1 MAFIG
6 FGGQAL
12 ADEYV
17 DPDCDGTP
25 YNNDNRVRDFNMST
39 TSPFAHED
47 SGITGSGLRCG
58 TVIGGNLINP
68 FHTPH
73 GTDTL
78 SNRAVITLPAG
89 VEMNTSDTAIPNN
102 AFVGRALVRVASW
115 SPGAAFIDTP
125 EAIIR
130 KVPDFDGDCPDVAE
144 TKACYKGTVEGLL
157 AGHNWQWVTQVGQSP
172 DRYTLT
178 IGRFIVDTFPNPAAG
193 LTKIASFSL
202 CPYASGAG
210 GSDCGTGSSSQ
221 RWMQKNGD
229 LSASNCE
236 NGNGNYRV
244 VVYDQADR
252 VTPEEST
259 CVDWYDTE
267 IISGPSNPTA
277 STTAVFLSKNSSQ
290 GTAPGTS
297 YECKLDGGNWEGCSN
312 PKIYNNL
319 PVGSHEFQ
327 VRAVVG
333 GAVDPTPAT
342 WSWTIEQDVTV
353 DPDCDGTPYNNDY
366 AVHEFGVTT
375 NPTTAGAL
383 SDITFNYLICGT
395 ALGAGSEGDDTV
407 NDHVDI
413 KQPGDSMIQNT
424 FGIDTGSYA
433 GRLKGRIM
441 YRDGAGDAQVADTEA
456 KLTVEWADLR
466 FLERE
471 RWARN
476 ASNNWV
482 KTNPIVDNCNRQAD
496 PGVSNVEGDNNR
508 LGPDYLAGENIGT
521 FDYQAWVPTD
531 ALGRP
536 TTSLASFIPSC
547 FKLVSTSGPFNWYAW
562 AWGTFSVVDGHRHLT
577 VGPIHTDT
585 TPPAP
590 ENDDPTASFDD
601 RQVGFTSTSD
611 NRDPF
616 ELTIC
621 DNAGDVGANV
631 CGSDRDPVLHRNG
644 DGEGCYEIVATNK
657 GAEKTAAQTACVDWI
672 AGRMGDDIKIAKPSS
687 PRNTGTRRKST
698 GSRDSGGRDSNAT
711 GSTGGSS
718 GSAKHRGTKT
728 RSF

>member
-1 MAFIG
+1 MIDAPKRGLEKQGGMVLKNYLVSGCLFAVVVSLSLGSTASANPIVDPDCDGSPNDNSFAVHGFDVTTTSPWANEMSGLTASGVACGTTLNPSYFLGVLTGCSTNDTLNTNFDFKFPPGVEANPTAGIPDGSYAGTASGRVAVSAVVFQQCAVVDGGAVLRVELNDGDDDCPQDAVSCYRVETSLGGGNVWVTGTTQDGFQLRIGPIHAPSGASGGFTQFAFTLCQNV
-6 FGGQAL
+6 GGSGSDICGDNSQPWLTKNGDATTNDCTDGNGL
-12 ADEYV
+12 YEARVQRQSGAWTPWTSDCV
-17 DPDCDGTP
+17 TWQTPPDPPSPDCDGTP
-25 YNNDNRVRDFNMST
+25 Y
-39 TSPFAHED
+39 
-47 SGITGSGLRCG
+47 G
-58 TVIGGNLINP
+58 
-68 FHTPH
+68 
-73 GTDTL
+73 
-78 SNRAVITLPAG
+78 
-89 VEMNTSDTAIPNN
+89 
-102 AFVGRALVRVASW
+102 
-115 SPGAAFIDTP
+115 
-125 EAIIR
+125 
-130 KVPDFDGDCPDVAE
+130 
-144 TKACYKGTVEGLL
+144 
-157 AGHNWQWVTQVGQSP
+157 
-172 DRYTLT
+172 
-178 IGRFIVDTFPNPAAG
+178 
-193 LTKIASFSL
+193 
-202 CPYASGAG
+202 
-210 GSDCGTGSSSQ
+210 
-221 RWMQKNGD
+221 
-229 LSASNCE
+229 
-236 NGNGNYRV
+236 
-244 VVYDQADR
+244 
-252 VTPEEST
+252 
-259 CVDWYDTE
+259 
-267 IISGPSNPTA
+267 
-277 STTAVFLSKNSSQ
+277 
-290 GTAPGTS
+290 
-297 YECKLDGGNWEGCSN
+297 
-312 PKIYNNL
+312 
-319 PVGSHEFQ
+319 
-327 VRAVVG
+327 
-333 GAVDPTPAT
+333 
-342 WSWTIEQDVTV
+342 
-353 DPDCDGTPYNNDY
+353 NDY

-644 DGEGCYEIVATNK
+644 DGEGCYEIIATNK
-657 GAEKTAAQTACVDWI
+657 GADKTAAQAACVNWT
-672 AGRMGDDIKIAKPSS
+672 GD
-687 PRNTGTRRKST
+687 RTGIFRRTIPT
-698 GSRDSGGRDSNAT
+698 GNNVTVCRTCRLSNEGAIGGSGGGPRSGDSDARDGDAP
-711 GSTGGSS
+711 GSKNNSS
-718 GSAKHRGTKT
+718 GSASHHRTQT
-728 RSF
+728 RSLT